1 MAEWLYDHLVPWMS
15 RMPAHLR
22 ARTPLQLAA
31 MLALVVVEVVGI
43 VAIATGHRDLG
54 RSLIGLGIVL
64 LVPFLVWMRTTNP
77 PG

>member
-1 MAEWLYDHLVPWMS
+1 
-15 RMPAHLR
+15 
-22 ARTPLQLAA
+22 